1 MKTLYLLRHCKA
13 GSTPAN
19 AGDHERPLL
28 ESGIADATAIG
39 QYLEKSGAKIG
50 QALCSTA
57 VRVGETFD
65 ALSKQLSGDLSVRAE
80 RPLYTTTAG
89 GILASIK
96 ETDADIAEL
105 LMIGHVPAIQELAIA
120 LCSGGSPQLVAAL
133 TKGFSSGTMATLK
146 FDIPD
151 WTGVGLRAGVL
162 TDFIAPEQLPA
173 H

>member
-13 GSTPAN
+13 WSTPPN
-19 AGDHERPLL
+19 AGDHDCPLL

-57 VRVGETFD
+57 VRAEETFE
-65 ALSKQLSGDLSVRAE
+65 ALAKQLSGAISVRPE
-80 RPLYTTTAG
+80 RALYTTTAG

-96 ETDADIAEL
+96 ETDTEIAQL

-120 LCSGGSPQLVAAL
+120 LCGGGSPQLVAAL
-133 TKGFSSGTMATLK
+133 TKGFSSGTLATLT

-151 WTGVGLRAGVL
+151 WTGVALRAGDL
-162 TDFIAPEQLPA
+162 TDFISPEQLPA
-173 H
+173 N

>member
-13 GSTPAN
+13 GSTPPN
-19 AGDHERPLL
+19 AGDHDCPLL

-57 VRVGETFD
+57 VRVEETFE
-65 ALSKQLSGDLSVRAE
+65 ALSKQLPGDISVRAE
-80 RPLYTTTAG
+80 RSLYTTTAG

-96 ETDADIAEL
+96 ETHTEIAQL

-120 LCSGGSPQLVAAL
+120 LCGGGSPQLVAAL
-133 TKGFSSGTMATLK
+133 TKGFSSGTLATLT

-162 TDFIAPEQLPA
+162 TDFISPEQLPA
-173 H
+173 N